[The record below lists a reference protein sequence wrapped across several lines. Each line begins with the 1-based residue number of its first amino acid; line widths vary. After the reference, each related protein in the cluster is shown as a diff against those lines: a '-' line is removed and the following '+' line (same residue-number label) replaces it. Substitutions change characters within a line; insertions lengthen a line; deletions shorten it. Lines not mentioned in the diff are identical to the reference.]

1 MVPIQDSDRP
11 ARTPVQPAIQ
21 TPVQITALTL
31 ALLGVTFVADVWMPA
46 EIPVG
51 PVYAALL
58 LLMLWEPRPNRVM
71 LMASVAMGLL
81 LLELIISDPLPVRGV
96 RLVNAG
102 AGIAGLWL
110 IAIGIQR
117 YTWRSL
123 ERERALQDAQDLRYA
138 LDQSAIL
145 ATTNVKGDIVF
156 ANDRFCQMSGF
167 TREELLGRNHRVLNS
182 GLHPV
187 DFFKD
192 LWRTIAHGQV
202 WRGEIRNRKKTGEF
216 YWVDTTIVPFLDA
229 HGKPYQYVSIRY
241 DITERKQSEARLREQ
256 ASLAQLGRMAAVV
269 AHEVRNPL
277 AGIRGALQVIGNRM
291 KPEQPERSVV
301 TEIVNRVDTLNTIV
315 EDLLL
320 FARPKPPQLRPVTFV
335 ELTTKLRTQV
345 ANDPGFAH
353 VEVTVTG
360 DDATMQAD
368 PELLTLVLLNL
379 TANAAQAM
387 KGQGRIDI
395 ALHVD
400 GEWHE
405 LRLRDTGPGMPQ
417 DVQARLFEPFFTTK
431 ARGTGLGLATARRI
445 VESHGGTLTL
455 ACPADGG
462 TVATLRLPYAAHPA
476 RR

>member
-1 MVPIQDSDRP
+1 M
-11 ARTPVQPAIQ
+11 
-21 TPVQITALTL
+21 QITALTL

-71 LMASVAMGLL
+71 LMASVATGLL
-81 LLELIISDPLPVRGV
+81 LLELIISDPLPVRGL

-117 YTWRSL
+117 YAWRSF

-145 ATTNVKGDIVF
+145 ATTNVKGDIIF
-156 ANDRFCQMSGF
+156 ANDRFCQISGY

-192 LWRTIAHGQV
+192 LWRTIASGQV

-229 HGKPYQYVSIRY
+229 QSKPYQYVSIRY

-277 AGIRGALQVIGNRM
+277 AGIREIGR
-291 KPEQPERSVV
+291 
-301 TEIVNRVDTLNTIV
+301 
-315 EDLLL
+315 
-320 FARPKPPQLRPVTFV
+320 
-335 ELTTKLRTQV
+335 
-345 ANDPGFAH
+345 AH
-353 VEVTVTG
+353 V
-360 DDATMQAD
+360 
-368 PELLTLVLLNL
+368 
-379 TANAAQAM
+379 
-387 KGQGRIDI
+387 
-395 ALHVD
+395 
-400 GEWHE
+400 
-405 LRLRDTGPGMPQ
+405 
-417 DVQARLFEPFFTTK
+417 
-431 ARGTGLGLATARRI
+431 
-445 VESHGGTLTL
+445 
-455 ACPADGG
+455 
-462 TVATLRLPYAAHPA
+462 
-476 RR
+476 